1 MYKVKNIKN
10 KFIQIV
16 IITVVVNLTGCFS
29 FTEPKNNNDFGKIIK
44 ISDLNGIYL
53 NKGDTGNERK
63 IYLSY
68 IIWNNDKFL
77 KQKHKLIDSIV
88 VKALNQTQLRIQA
101 IQNQSVIKEQIFV
114 KNKDFN
120 IDSSGRINLK
130 SEFEVVNHIA
140 LGVGYQRTTLGVD
153 ILGNIK
159 HVTSSSFIGTVIVIM
174 PFVYHGTED
183 VRFLKI
189 KNN

>member
-16 IITVVVNLTGCFS
+16 IITVVLSLTGCSS
-29 FTEPKNNNDFGKIIK
+29 FTEPKNNNDFGKITK
-44 ISDLNGIYL
+44 IIDLNGIYL

-68 IIWNNDKFL
+68 IIWKNDKSL

-88 VKALNQTQLRIQA
+88 VKALNSTQLRIQA
-101 IQNQSVIKEQIFV
+101 IQNQSIIKEQIFV

-130 SEFEVVNHIA
+130 SGFEFGAHIA
-140 LGVGYQRTTLGVD
+140 IGVEYYSTTLGID
-153 ILGNIK
+153 TLGNIK
-159 HVTSSSFIGTVIVIM
+159 HVKSSSIIGTIMIVI
-174 PFVYHGTED
+174 PFIFHGTED